1 MAVGHGGLS
10 QGSLTY
16 ALPIDVIAGG
26 GHIGAGDGDQWSL
39 LVPILRAQ
47 AAAPLIDIGDALVG
61 RPGSE
66 GYVLGL
72 VEVPPRGAGRVA
84 ASVQQRKRD
93 LLRWIAAAD
102 AAAPERQDEAPRL
115 GVLVRVTYE
124 VPLGLREAIYENG
137 TDVVVIEWPG
147 PGSRRPR
154 TVGRV
159 LRDLSLDPPA
169 DLLLVR
175 PGRGGTEARP
185 RILVPVRGGANAIF
199 AVRVGAALAEH
210 WGGEMTA
217 LHVYGPDDH
226 PALLEHERQ
235 VVARVLEEAGH
246 PNAVVRERLS
256 RDVPG
261 TILEESIGHGT
272 VILGSLAEAGRSA
285 VLVSPRLTSMI
296 RELSGTVILVR
307 TVASLRPQT

>member
-1 MAVGHGGLS
+1 MGRGHR
-10 QGSLTY
+10 
-16 ALPIDVIAGG
+16 
-26 GHIGAGDGDQWSL
+26 IGAGNGDEWSL

-47 AAAPLIDIGDALVG
+47 AAAPLIDIGDALAG
-61 RPGSE
+61 RPGSQ

-84 ASVQQRKRD
+84 SSIQQRQRD

-102 AAAPERQDEAPRL
+102 AAAPGGADGAPRL
-115 GVLVRVTYE
+115 GVLVRVTHE
-124 VPLGLREAIYENG
+124 VALGLREAIWENG
-137 TDVVVIEWPG
+137 SDVVVIEWPG

-154 TVGRV
+154 TLGRV
-159 LRDLSLDPPA
+159 LRDLAQDPPA
-169 DLLLVR
+169 NLLLVR
-175 PGRGGTEARP
+175 PGRGAPEARP
-185 RILVPVRGGANAIF
+185 RIIVPVRGGANATF

-210 WGGEMTA
+210 WRGEMTV
-217 LHVYGPDDH
+217 LHVFAPDDH
-226 PALLEHERQ
+226 PARIEYERQ
-235 VVARVLEEAGH
+235 AVARVLYEAGR
-246 PNAVVRERLS
+246 PKAVVRERQS

-272 VILGSLAEAGRSA
+272 VILGSLAEASRSS

-307 TVASLRPQT
+307 TAASLQAST